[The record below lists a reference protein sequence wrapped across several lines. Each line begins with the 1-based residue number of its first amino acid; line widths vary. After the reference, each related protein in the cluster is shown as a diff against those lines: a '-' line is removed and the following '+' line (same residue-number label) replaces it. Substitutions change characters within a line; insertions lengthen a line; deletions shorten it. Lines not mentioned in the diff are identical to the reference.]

1 MVCDHSKQSF
11 SVMFCGD
18 AAGHFLPPM
27 VVYKAKNVYE
37 NWTKGGPT
45 GKMILIFISLNN
57 ICILLF
63 VLNVL

>member
-1 MVCDHSKQSF
+1 MVCEHSKQSI

-37 NWTKGGPT
+37 NWMRSRPQDK
-45 GKMILIFISLNN
+45 
-57 ICILLF
+57 
-63 VLNVL
+63 VL